1 MSVYLF
7 QLHYVSISDWVIT
20 GNVNHRLNKPTLINA
35 KDVKPMDIIF
45 SNTNLLSYEKLS
57 SLLLQIQ
64 VPYILIT
71 AICDETV
78 PYLYDCSEKP
88 KYDYRPLLECKNL
101 VAWFGTNVDLE
112 HPKIHPI
119 PLGIPFSKPVHSDTH
134 PAFKSA
140 HCKYMGWYS
149 DLFDIAV
156 VIDKYNSMPLEEIK
170 DRFMSPKKELLF
182 CGYTTMN
189 TDDCTVQ
196 RYRKIRSELD
206 KYLETTKF
214 VKSDLT
220 SWERYTERLG
230 SSKFTLSPPG
240 RGIDTHRTYEALIC
254 GSIPIVFPAYLNK
267 LYEGLPV
274 LVVDDFK
281 KLTPEYLDTEYK
293 ELMSRGDYDFTKLT
307 SDYWCKKILD
317 MKSVYRIL
325 PKSPLL

>member
-1 MSVYLF
+1 MSLYIF

-20 GNVNHRLNKPTLINA
+20 GNVHQRLNKPLLINA

-45 SNTNLLSYEKLS
+45 SNTNLLTYEKVS
-57 SLLLQIQ
+57 GLLLDIE

-78 PYLYDCSEKP
+78 PYMYNCPEKP
-88 KYDYRPLLECKNL
+88 KYDYRPLLESKNL

-134 PAFKSA
+134 PAFKSP

-149 DLFDIAV
+149 DLFDIGV

-170 DRFMSPKKELLF
+170 ERFTRPKKELLF
-182 CGYTTMN
+182 SGYTTMN
-189 TDDCTVQ
+189 TDDCTVE

-206 KYLETTKF
+206 GYLATTGF
-214 VKSDLT
+214 VKSDLM
-220 SWERYTERLG
+220 SWERYTERLAE
-230 SSKFTLSPPG
+230 SKFTLSPPG

-274 LVVDDFK
+274 VVLDDFR
-281 KLTPEYLDTEYK
+281 KLTPEYLERKYN
-293 ELMSRGDYDFTKLT
+293 EVMSRGDYDFTKLT
-307 SDYWCKKILD
+307 CDYWCKKILD
-317 MKSVYRIL
+317 MKSVYSFA
-325 PKSPLL
+325 KSSAR